1 MTTIGKRTVGDDRIA
16 IEEVLYRYASSV
28 DSAQMHQL
36 HDVLH
41 PDLQAQY
48 GNGEPVEGADAVI
61 TWMTDFTKT
70 CEWQHHMLN
79 VYHIDIEGDKATALV
94 YHTSFEKFAGDDDVC
109 FLVARYHNELVCH
122 EGTWKIAKLV
132 FEIVWGEKRP
142 ANNEYISAV
151 GGRGPKIPGWP

>member
-1 MTTIGKRTVGDDRIA
+1 MTTRGIGNVGDDRIA

-48 GNGEPVEGADAVI
+48 GNGEPVQGAEAVI
-61 TWMTDFTKT
+61 AWMTDFTKT

-79 VYHIDIEGDKATALV
+79 VYRIDIEGDKATALV
-94 YHTSFEKFAGDDDVC
+94 YHNSFEKFAGDDDVC
-109 FLVARYHNELVCH
+109 FFDRPLPQRAGAPRGHLEDFQARIRNHL
-122 EGTWKIAKLV
+122 G
-132 FEIVWGEKRP
+132 
-142 ANNEYISAV
+142 
-151 GGRGPKIPGWP
+151 

>member
-1 MTTIGKRTVGDDRIA
+1 MTTTGQWTVGDDRIA

-70 CEWQHHMLN
+70 CGPARTGCA
-79 VYHIDIEGDKATALV
+79 VSSARFGR
-94 YHTSFEKFAGDDDVC
+94 AGRV
-109 FLVARYHNELVCH
+109 
-122 EGTWKIAKLV
+122 G
-132 FEIVWGEKRP
+132 RP
-142 ANNEYISAV
+142 AARARRRDRVS
-151 GGRGPKIPGWP
+151 

>member
-1 MTTIGKRTVGDDRIA
+1 MTTSGKWTVGDDRIA
-16 IEEVLYRYASSV
+16 IEEVLFRYASSV

-36 HDVLH
+36 RDVLH

-61 TWMTDFTKT
+61 AWMTDFTKT

-79 VYHIDIEGDKATALV
+79 SYHIDIEGDKATALV
-94 YHTSFEKFAGDDDVC
+94 YRNSFEKFAGDDDVC
-109 FLVARYHNELVCH
+109 FLVARYHNELVRD
-122 EGTWKIAKLV
+122 EGTWKISRLV

-142 ANNEYISAV
+142 ANTEYIAAV